1 MRRETIE
8 MSYFARCGF
17 CSEIIVAELM
27 PIGGRKL
34 SNQMERMNDNR
45 FRVMSQD
52 KPAPRRVRRIQPA
65 A

>member
-8 MSYFARCGF
+8 MSYFAKCDF

-27 PIGGRKL
+27 PATGRRL
-34 SNQMERMNDNR
+34 STRMDRMNDNR
-45 FRVMSQD
+45 FRVMSQE
-52 KPAPRRVRRIQPA
+52 KPASRRRRVQPA